1 MSPAMCALCACVPIG
16 VYRAMVLICDTKSK
30 VRAKSGPVETGL
42 TKLAAMALNFT
53 LEDSAQTCNYVIVM
67 FTAAM

>member
-1 MSPAMCALCACVPIG
+1 MCALCACVPIG
-16 VYRAMVLICDTKSK
+16 VCRAMVLIGDTNQVKSEGTK
-30 VRAKSGPVETGL
+30 VVETGL